1 MITGRG
7 QTLGS
12 HLINRPGVDMISL
25 TGAVATGKKVYDR
38 LAADLSAAASCIRLG
53 NADAS
58 SNEIRPLNLLRQRD
72 PVASFVNHA
81 RELRHVEIT
90 TGGAMMADGFHHRRT
105 VMAGARQEDEIVRR
119 DVFGL
124 CARRL
129 QRRAAGDDQTS
140 GRG

>member
-12 HLINRPGVDMISL
+12 HLINQPGVDMISL

-58 SNEIRPLNLLRQRD
+58 SNEIGPLNSLRQRD

-90 TGGAMMADGFHHRRT
+90 TGGAMMADDFHHRRT
-105 VMAGARQEDEIVRR
+105 VMAGA
-119 DVFGL
+119 
-124 CARRL
+124 
-129 QRRAAGDDQTS
+129 
-140 GRG
+140 